1 MDVVCH
7 ERSCRAGLRS
17 DTVDK
22 MTRVHFWPG
31 VVFLVVLI
39 SQTTF
44 TADVIRELQG
54 DYPDTPITLGD
65 PWPTIGNVAYGG
77 SVRVGDRVIAIDGRP
92 VNGRSALAQ
101 AIRAHQPGQSL
112 LVSVERDGRSVAC
125 PIVLRPTAQW
135 WVFDV
140 VWNLFMPWVSIALG
154 FWVVAVRPR
163 DVRAWAV
170 LGILAGISQ
179 VFRSGSLDPLG
190 WPSAVGIVSVFYLE
204 IAQHAWG
211 ASMLV
216 FGIYFPQRWRVDQ
229 RMPWLKW
236 LLIGPLA
243 VLAIW
248 DGFLNAA
255 FAVNYT
261 AARAIAVH
269 APQWLEL
276 TLMAISISGFFWI
289 LGAKIH
295 DSKAPL
301 GPDDQRRVK
310 LLHWGCQAALTPFA
324 LVFFSSLIF
333 KHRLPES
340 GFVLVAALMAM
351 ALLPV
356 TMAYV
361 IVVERALDVRVVV
374 RQGMQYA
381 LARGGIR
388 VIQFF
393 LGVGVIYFS
402 VRLLDSQNIQPF
414 VRYALIGIGVVLV
427 VRIRDLSDRVRT
439 WLDRRFFREAY
450 DAERILGE
458 LSEQVRAILDTDELL
473 ETVMRKIVES
483 LHVER
488 IAVLLPVGGMFR
500 PALATGYSASPE
512 LSLSSSGPTVRRL
525 RDTRGPVMIVEK
537 DSDED
542 GTALKQLDAQLL
554 LPLASKKELLG
565 FISLGP
571 KRSEEPYSSND
582 SRLLVM
588 VAAQTGLALEN
599 SRLSEAI
606 AHEVSQRELHN
617 REMEIARD
625 VQQRLFP
632 QNLPKVAGLAYAG
645 YCRPALGVG
654 GDYYDFLALTGGQLG
669 LAIADISGK
678 GIPAALLMASLQA
691 SVRGESQNADDVAK
705 LMTNVNRL
713 VYEVSP
719 ASRYATFF
727 YSQFDP
733 GTRRLTWSN
742 GGHNPPILLRGG
754 EVILLETGGPV
765 VGLFPQSCY
774 RQDAIVLQAGDLL
787 ILYTDGMSEA
797 ENPREEEWGEDA
809 LIAAARTCADL
820 PPAEM
825 IKSILSAADKF
836 ADGAPQHDDMTLV
849 IAQVQ

>member
-1 MDVVCH
+1 
-7 ERSCRAGLRS
+7 
-17 DTVDK
+17 
-22 MTRVHFWPG
+22 MTRAHFWPG

-39 SQTTF
+39 SQATF
-44 TADVIRELQG
+44 TADVIRELEG
-54 DYPDTPITLGD
+54 HYPDTPIALGD
-65 PWPTIGNVAYGG
+65 PWPTIRSVAYSG

-101 AIRAHQPGQSL
+101 AIRSHQPGEQL
-112 LVSVERDGRSVAC
+112 LVSVDRNGRSVEC
-125 PIVLRPTAQW
+125 PIVLRPTTQW

-140 VWNLFMPWVSIALG
+140 VWDLFMPWISIALG

-163 DVRAWAV
+163 DVRSWAV
-170 LGILAGISQ
+170 LGILVGISQ
-179 VFRSGSLDPLG
+179 IFRPSSLDPLG

-211 ASMLV
+211 VSMLV
-216 FGIYFPQRWRVDQ
+216 FGLYFPQRWRVDQ
-229 RMPWLKW
+229 KMPWLKW

-248 DGFLNAA
+248 NGILDAV

-261 AARAIAVH
+261 AAETIAVR
-269 APQWLEL
+269 APLWVEL
-276 TLMAISISGFFWI
+276 TLMAMSTSAFFWI
-289 LGAKIH
+289 LGAKGH
-295 DSKAPL
+295 DEKVPL

-310 LLHWGCQAALTPFA
+310 LLLWGCQAALTPFA
-324 LVFFSSLIF
+324 VVFFSSLIF

-340 GFVLVAALMAM
+340 GLLLVVSLMVM
-351 ALLPV
+351 VLLPV

-393 LGVGVIYFS
+393 LGVGVVYAS
-402 VRLLDSQNIQPF
+402 VRLLDSQRVSPIGRFGF
-414 VRYALIGIGVVLV
+414 VGVGVALV

-458 LSEQVRAILDTDELL
+458 LSEQVRTILDTDELL

-500 PALATGYSASPE
+500 PALASGYSASPD
-512 LSLSSSGPTVRRL
+512 LSLSSSGPTVKRL
-525 RDTRGPVMIVEK
+525 RDTSGPVMIDEK
-537 DSDED
+537 DVDED
-542 GTALKQLDAQLL
+542 GTALKQLGAQLL

-654 GDYYDFLALTGGQLG
+654 GDYYDFLALAGGQLG

-765 VGLFPQSCY
+765 VGLFPQCCFK
-774 RQDAIVLQAGDLL
+774 QDSIVLEAGDLL

-797 ENPREEEWGEDA
+797 ENPREDDWGEDA
-809 LIAAARTCADL
+809 LIAAARACADQ

-825 IKSILSAADKF
+825 IRRIMSAADVF

-849 IAQVQ
+849 IARVQ